1 MMAASILFEKKA
13 ELGLLDEHTSH
24 VTTTFPAEG
33 FNESLGG
40 LPLITFKTV
49 WITWF
54 VELMLKNNY
63 QLQNYSSKV
72 STFTNLDMSWQW
84 NLVMRTLEVTS
95 NHRCYIPWGRR
106 VHFLFHNSQEKWAVT
121 ESLLWIPRSHRS
133 LLQPCGCNFSCSR
146 RILQIK
152 SKARGNK
159 KLAHPK
165 NTSGMCQEST
175 SLTWYLQLTSSSENM
190 SMESSKSKEPL
201 WFIQDRLAHVNNV
214 NSRNT
219 KLYNIYTKVMEFQ
232 VKTGRLPGYSH
243 TLQQHTTKNNQK
255 AVILDH

>member
-1 MMAASILFEKKA
+1 MVQLKHYCDQQVNKLSIIFLLLNTKNKLPLFAYCYICLHFRVKGDMKCDKKTKKNWQIMMAASILFEKKA

-84 NLVMRTLEVTS
+84 NLVMRTLEVT
-95 NHRCYIPWGRR
+95 Y
-106 VHFLFHNSQEKWAVT
+106 
-121 ESLLWIPRSHRS
+121 
-133 LLQPCGCNFSCSR
+133 
-146 RILQIK
+146 IK
-152 SKARGNK
+152 SQV
-159 KLAHPK
+159 L
-165 NTSGMCQEST
+165 
-175 SLTWYLQLTSSSENM
+175 Y
-190 SMESSKSKEPL
+190 SM
-201 WFIQDRLAHVNNV
+201 R
-214 NSRNT
+214 
-219 KLYNIYTKVMEFQ
+219 
-232 VKTGRLPGYSH
+232 KTCAFFVS
-243 TLQQHTTKNNQK
+243 
-255 AVILDH
+255 